1 MGILPAIVYPV
12 ATRARSGAV
21 TGAHA
26 LERGVDGRWVMIEA
40 APLEGDGPAKIA
52 VTLRAA
58 APAETFDL
66 LCRAHALT
74 HRERDIVKALVAGL
88 DTRAVT
94 ERLVISRHTVQDH
107 LKSVFL
113 KVGVRSRRELLA
125 TFSAPDD
132 QR

>member
-1 MGILPAIVYPV
+1 
-12 ATRARSGAV
+12 
-21 TGAHA
+21 
-26 LERGVDGRWVMIEA
+26 VDGRWVVIEA
-40 APLEGDGPAKIA
+40 ASLEGDGAAKIA

-66 LCRAHALT
+66 LCRAYALT
-74 HRERDIVKALVAGL
+74 HRERDVVGALVAGL

-107 LKSVFL
+107 LKSVFQ
-113 KVGVRSRRELLA
+113 KVRVRSRRELLA

-132 QR
+132 GRFRGGATRPTSQDL